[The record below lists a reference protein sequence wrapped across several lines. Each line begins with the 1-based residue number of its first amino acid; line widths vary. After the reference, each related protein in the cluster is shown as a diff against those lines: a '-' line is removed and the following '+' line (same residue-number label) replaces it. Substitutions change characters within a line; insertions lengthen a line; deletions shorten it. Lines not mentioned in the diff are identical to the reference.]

1 MANTLSAVYYPE
13 GTDASILPLIAKN
26 GAMLAEVL
34 LPAIKTKYF
43 RNGHMGMSDA
53 SEILATL
60 GAIEQGL
67 SSAGY
72 SFEPGASLSAAQAAL
87 MQP

>member
-1 MANTLSAVYYPE
+1 
-13 GTDASILPLIAKN
+13 
-26 GAMLAEVL
+26 
-34 LPAIKTKYF
+34 
-43 RNGHMGMSDA
+43 MSDA

-67 SSAGY
+67 STAGY